1 MPVVVRVLQLLMSP
15 IETVRALADARKAD
29 PALREL
35 GLESTRMA
43 TGDCSR
49 YGLGRGGWVRR
60 LRTPVG
66 FVLTASRGPAP
77 PSLLQTAIE
86 RAQDAARVRLRP
98 VSTNVFESGKVVVDL
113 RGSGGEEFFM
123 RLAAGPSRRPL
134 EASVDA
140 VNALAARNAP
150 ELVRDRLVVPLARG
164 SVGPLHYSLEPS
176 ARGSHPWRMTSEL
189 WDQSLE
195 FLIELFG
202 VDANDAMPAEAS
214 PRAQGERMA
223 DYVSAEDRQ
232 ALPSIVAEVER
243 RLADVPRGQSHG
255 DYWSENFLVRDGQL
269 DTVLLDW
276 EWSARDALPLIDL
289 FDLIALS
296 RRRVK
301 DLTPGER
308 FTEVLWPRLCARA
321 ATSASSSTAA
331 LSVSRPTSRRSRA
344 WRSPTGSTGSPASST
359 CSRCSSSAR
368 LGRAQ
373 PARADPAAGRG
384 GLVMERLP
392 VVGAGE
398 QPLAAREAADSAGR
412 RHGRPAERAAADDHG
427 LDPGI
432 AVGEA
437 PLYESPPRRKRY
449 SRSPSSKAERIVWAS
464 STKPTECSS
473 QSGSRPDW

>member
-1 MPVVVRVLQLLMSP
+1 VLPEQAASVDSHGDPALTEVLRDSGYSVEHTAANGGVDVVLFDTEDVPGTDDLKSAVAELKEGGVISIAVAGGRVEPPRAVPTVVRVLQLMMSP
-15 IETVRALADARKAD
+15 IETVRALAGARKAD
-29 PALREL
+29 RALREL

-43 TGDCSR
+43 TGDRSRSR
-49 YGLGRGGWVRR
+49 YGLGSGGWFRR

-77 PSLLQTAIE
+77 PSLLQAAIE
-86 RAQDAARVRLRP
+86 RAQDAAGVKLRP
-98 VSTNVFESGKVVVDL
+98 VCTNVFESGKVVVDL

-140 VNALAARNAP
+140 VNALAASGAP
-150 ELVRDRLVVPLARG
+150 DLVCDRLVVPLARG

-202 VDANDAMPAEAS
+202 VDTNESMPAEAS
-214 PRAQGERMA
+214 PKAHGERMA
-223 DYVSAEDRQ
+223 DYVSAEDRK

-255 DYWSENFLVRDGQL
+255 DYWSENFLVRDGRL
-269 DTVLLDW
+269 DTVLDW

-308 FTEVLWPRLCARA
+308 FTDVLWPLVRAGGDEHIQQYCRAVGVSPDLQTLEGLAVAYWLNRVARQLHPLAVFLQREGWAQRNLHGPIQRLA
-321 ATSASSSTAA
+321 
-331 LSVSRPTSRRSRA
+331 
-344 WRSPTGSTGSPASST
+344 
-359 CSRCSSSAR
+359 
-368 LGRAQ
+368 
-373 PARADPAAGRG
+373 AAG
-384 GLVMERLP
+384 
-392 VVGAGE
+392 
-398 QPLAAREAADSAGR
+398 
-412 RHGRPAERAAADDHG
+412 
-427 LDPGI
+427 
-432 AVGEA
+432 
-437 PLYESPPRRKRY
+437 
-449 SRSPSSKAERIVWAS
+449 W
-464 STKPTECSS
+464 
-473 QSGSRPDW
+473 